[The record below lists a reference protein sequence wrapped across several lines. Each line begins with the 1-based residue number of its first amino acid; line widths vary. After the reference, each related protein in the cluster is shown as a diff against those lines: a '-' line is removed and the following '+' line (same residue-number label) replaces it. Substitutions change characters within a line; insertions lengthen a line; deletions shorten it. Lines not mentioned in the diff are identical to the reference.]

1 MGTIEAELTCLQKI
15 WPTLTDSQTFQKFGS
30 DLLEIYCEE
39 HSQITEQAC
48 KLGLKARRFTFS
60 DGDLSTPEGQ
70 AALWKV
76 LEEERPREVWM
87 APECKYWGNFS
98 RRNMGR
104 SKSTEQMISEG
115 RKKQRVHLKLCND
128 VYWYQMDCGG
138 QFHLEQP
145 QGSELIYQP
154 EVYDIYCGTLCT
166 VFDMCEVGKL
176 LAPHVMR
183 RVSGNNFLRKRTH
196 VYTSSKIFHD
206 AFDHRLCPGHHKH
219 APIAGKI
226 YHLGRWISLSEYAAR
241 YTSGF
246 GRNVA
251 RYVSCRFD
259 EKPLVLDE
267 LHVCDVDEAFVAGV
281 VKRKEKVSAAAVPES
296 LEEPVS
302 AEVKRPRYHC
312 KQTPAGDHG
321 CAAGEY
327 WDGIFKKIETMV
339 PRVGKRVLDDDGVL
353 AQIQKGAPNLKVQRV
368 EACRGTERLRLPGS

>member
-1 MGTIEAELTCLQKI
+1 MPVLSLPVPER
-15 WPTLTDSQTFQKFGS
+15 FGS
-30 DLLEIYCEE
+30 
-39 HSQITEQAC
+39 
-48 KLGLKARRFTFS
+48 RFTVRF
-60 DGDLSTPEGQ
+60 LS
-70 AALWKV
+70 
-76 LEEERPREVWM
+76 
-87 APECKYWGNFS
+87 
-98 RRNMGR
+98 
-104 SKSTEQMISEG
+104 
-115 RKKQRVHLKLCND
+115 H
-128 VYWYQMDCGG
+128 
-138 QFHLEQP
+138 
-145 QGSELIYQP
+145 
-154 EVYDIYCGTLCT
+154 T
-166 VFDMCEVGKL
+166 V
-176 LAPHVMR
+176 
-183 RVSGNNFLRKRTH
+183 RKRTH

-281 VKRKEKVSAAAVPES
+281 VKRKRVSAAAVPES

-339 PRVGKRVLDDDGVL
+339 PRVGKRVLDDDGIL

-368 EACRGTERLRLPGS
+368 EACRGTERLRLPGADADPETIPLRLTVVKDRITGQSMVLGPAEEWAALPKRQQIRKGQSAKMSLTIFGSFPKSGELETMGLIRKQVLGMMVKMLLW